1 MFTGVYSKEGSPG
14 GVRLAGIHFVN
25 GIISILLSI
34 SVWISLLACNKFYEK
49 PIIKNVK

>member
-1 MFTGVYSKEGSPG
+1 MYLLGWSKPGVFTGVYSKEGSPG

-34 SVWISLLACNKFYEK
+34 TV
-49 PIIKNVK
+49 